1 MTKVAGV
8 ELPALLQLIQEAN
21 SKCCQ
26 ANQKVQFVV
35 HLPPAFPKTA
45 PKPRRATG
53 QNDYSILVILK
64 T

>member
-35 HLPPAFPKTA
+35 HTPLPFRKQSPSPAGLPAKMITV
-45 PKPRRATG
+45 
-53 QNDYSILVILK
+53 S
-64 T
+64 